1 MTNYDFEF
9 KSLDER
15 IAHLEEQV
23 KFLEM
28 ERVDCLNSMYHL
40 ENNLSTKIDKL
51 STTKYNFDN
60 YTLGDK

>member
-28 ERVDCLNSMYHL
+28 ERVETINSMYQL
-40 ENNLSTKIDKL
+40 ENNLSNRIDKL
-51 STTKYNFDN
+51 LTTKYNFDN

>member
-15 IAHLEEQV
+15 IAHLEQQV

-28 ERVDCLNSMYHL
+28 ERVEIINSMCKF
-40 ENNLSTKIDKL
+40 ENNMSTKIDKL
-51 STTKYNFDN
+51 STAKYNFDN

>member
-15 IAHLEEQV
+15 IAHLEQQV

-28 ERVDCLNSMYHL
+28 ERVEIINSMCKF
-40 ENNLSTKIDKL
+40 ENNMSTKIDKL